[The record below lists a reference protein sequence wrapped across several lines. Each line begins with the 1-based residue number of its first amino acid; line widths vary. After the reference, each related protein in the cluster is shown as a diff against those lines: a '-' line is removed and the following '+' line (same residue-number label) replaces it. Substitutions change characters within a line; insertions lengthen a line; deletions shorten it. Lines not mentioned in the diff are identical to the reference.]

1 MSRVIAIANQKG
13 GVGKTSIAVNLPVFL
28 TAYGKK
34 VLLVDFDSQANAT
47 FSLGVNPRSLD
58 KSVYE
63 ALLGEVHPQEI
74 IKRTVFL
81 GFDLMPTSH
90 NLAGAA
96 VDLVHMEN
104 REYRLKQLIDA
115 VRDNYDLIFIDC
127 PPTLGLP
134 TLNALVAADDILV
147 PVQAEYLSMEGLD
160 QLLSNVELI
169 NNNLETNINILGAIL
184 TMHSRRNKVS
194 KDVEKNLRR
203 NFPNYVFDAV
213 IPRATALAESPKY
226 GRTVLRHAP
235 NSKAV
240 NAFRELAQ
248 EFIRRYE

>member
-1 MSRVIAIANQKG
+1 MTRVIAVANQKG

-28 TAYGKK
+28 TAYGKR

-47 FSLGVNPRSLD
+47 FSLGINPKELR

-63 ALLGEVHPQEI
+63 AILGEVHPQEI

-81 GFDLMPTSH
+81 GYDIMPTSH
-90 NLAGAA
+90 DLAGAA
-96 VDLVHMEN
+96 IDLVSMKD
-104 REYRLKQLIDA
+104 REYRLKQVIDS
-115 VRDNYDLIFIDC
+115 VKDNYDLVFIDC
-127 PPTLGLP
+127 PPSLGLP
-134 TLNALVAADDILV
+134 TLNALVAADDVLI
-147 PVQAEYLSMEGLD
+147 PAQAEYLSVEGLG
-160 QLLSNVELI
+160 QLLSNVKLI
-169 NNNLETNINILGAIL
+169 NENLESNINVLGAVI
-184 TMHSRRNKVS
+184 TMHMRRNKVS
-194 KDVEKNLRR
+194 QDVEKELRR

-248 EFIRRYE
+248 EFIKKL

>member
-1 MSRVIAIANQKG
+1 MSKVIAVANQKG

-47 FSLGVNPRSLD
+47 FSLGIDPKKLN

-63 ALLGEVHPQEI
+63 ALLGEVHPQET

-81 GFDLMPTSH
+81 GYDIIPTSH
-90 NLAGAA
+90 DLAGAT
-96 VDLVHMEN
+96 VDLVNMEN
-104 REYRLKQLIDA
+104 REYRLKEVIDQ
-115 VRDNYDLIFIDC
+115 VKDNYDLVFIDC
-127 PPTLGLP
+127 PPSLGLP
-134 TLNALVAADDILV
+134 TLNALIAADEVLV
-147 PVQAEYLSMEGLD
+147 PVQAEYLSLEGLD
-160 QLLSNVELI
+160 QLLDNIQLI
-169 NNNLETNINILGAIL
+169 NNNMERNIDVVGAVI

-194 KDVEKNLRR
+194 RDVEKNLRR
-203 NFPNYVFDAV
+203 SFPNYVFDAV

-240 NAFRELAQ
+240 NAFRQLAQ
-248 EFIRRYE
+248 EFIKKI

>member
-1 MSRVIAIANQKG
+1 MTRVIAVANQKG

-28 TAYGKK
+28 TAYGKR

-47 FSLGVNPRSLD
+47 FSLGINPKELR

-63 ALLGEVHPQEI
+63 AILGEVHPQEI

-81 GFDLMPTSH
+81 GYDIMPTSH
-90 NLAGAA
+90 DLAGAA
-96 VDLVHMEN
+96 IDLVSMKD
-104 REYRLKQLIDA
+104 REYRLKQVIDS
-115 VRDNYDLIFIDC
+115 VKDNYDLVFIDC
-127 PPTLGLP
+127 PPSLGLP
-134 TLNALVAADDILV
+134 TLNALVAADDVLI
-147 PVQAEYLSMEGLD
+147 PAQAEYLSVEGLG
-160 QLLSNVELI
+160 QLLSNVKLI
-169 NNNLETNINILGAIL
+169 NENLESNINVLGAVI
-184 TMHSRRNKVS
+184 TMHMRRNKVS
-194 KDVEKNLRR
+194 QDVEKELRR

-213 IPRATALAESPKY
+213 IPRATALAESHKY

-248 EFIRRYE
+248 EFIKKL

>member
-1 MSRVIAIANQKG
+1 MTRVIAVANQKG

-28 TAYGKK
+28 TAYGKR

-47 FSLGVNPRSLD
+47 FSLGINPKELR

-63 ALLGEVHPQEI
+63 AILGEVHPQEI

-81 GFDLMPTSH
+81 GYDIMPTSH
-90 NLAGAA
+90 DLAGAA
-96 VDLVHMEN
+96 IDLVSMKD
-104 REYRLKQLIDA
+104 REYRLKQVIDS
-115 VRDNYDLIFIDC
+115 VKDNYDLVFIDC
-127 PPTLGLP
+127 PPSLGLP
-134 TLNALVAADDILV
+134 TLNALVAADDVLI
-147 PVQAEYLSMEGLD
+147 PAQAEYLSVEGLG
-160 QLLSNVELI
+160 QLLSNVKLI
-169 NNNLETNINILGAIL
+169 NENLESNINVLGAVI
-184 TMHSRRNKVS
+184 TMHMRRNKVS
-194 KDVEKNLRR
+194 QDVEKELRR

-248 EFIRRYE
+248 ELIKKL